1 MKISYSD
8 MLTLPHPSH
17 PHHPPMPRPQRAAQF
32 AAFAALTGFEEHLA
46 RMERHVN
53 DYYNDPFR

>member
-1 MKISYSD
+1 MKIPYSD

-32 AAFAALTGFEEHLA
+32 AAFSSLTGFEDKLA
-46 RMERHVN
+46 HMERHVT
-53 DYYNDPFR
+53 DHYNDPYR